1 MKKPLLVALT
11 GGIGSGKTT
20 VLNMFKE
27 KGVPCYIA
35 DVEAKRLMAE
45 NPSLIEA
52 IKNEFGEEAYTK
64 EQNLNTSFL
73 SSVVFNSDKK
83 LEILNSIVHPAVK
96 IDFRDWAKQQNSVFV
111 IYESALV
118 FEYNQQLN
126 FDCIIL
132 VTAPIEERIM
142 RVMKRSGLT
151 KNDIKNRIKKQMDDN
166 LKKPHSKYII
176 DNINIYDTK
185 QEVDN
190 IYQIIISNTDKIY

>member
-1 MKKPLLVALT
+1 
-11 GGIGSGKTT
+11 
-20 VLNMFKE
+20 
-27 KGVPCYIA
+27 
-35 DVEAKRLMAE
+35 
-45 NPSLIEA
+45 
-52 IKNEFGEEAYTK
+52 
-64 EQNLNTSFL
+64 
-73 SSVVFNSDKK
+73 
-83 LEILNSIVHPAVK
+83 VK

-166 LKKPHSKYII
+166 LKMPHSKYII